1 MCFTKL
7 IAYLIVINL
16 TSVFWF
22 LEALQQE
29 YWNFDFNEGDTVVSV
44 SWKADLES
52 LDWVVLVVCAVLGTL
67 NHKNL
72 DQAVKLNES
81 SAKYQIQM
89 QRSFCL
95 HFKDGSFIEIKLNK
109 ITKNP
114 TTLTKKTKK
123 NNQTKKTP
131 SHKNNPENQLCT
143 LSPTHCCWFTVLLCS
158 EVFLLNHT
166 FVLL

>member
-1 MCFTKL
+1 MFG
-7 IAYLIVINL
+7 
-16 TSVFWF
+16 F

-89 QRSFCL
+89 QRSF
-95 HFKDGSFIEIKLNK
+95 S
-109 ITKNP
+109 
-114 TTLTKKTKK
+114 
-123 NNQTKKTP
+123 
-131 SHKNNPENQLCT
+131 CT
-143 LSPTHCCWFTVLLCS
+143 SKMEALLK
-158 EVFLLNHT
+158 
-166 FVLL
+166 